1 MAWRKRRNLDD
12 TLQMNQTKPAFLSP
26 MWRIYLGAWLAYIVF
41 IALVL
46 QNETLLSG
54 KFDPVMVFYAFVSI
68 APAVPVLA
76 LTWPL
81 TGWFEQRQLGL
92 TWRFAI
98 HLAAALLFASGAHL
112 LQVLLQQTQDRALDW
127 HIWPFMYNVMI
138 YVMVA
143 GIFHTVRAN
152 AAAQR
157 QALAVQQAQT
167 LLVAAELG
175 ALRSKL
181 NPHFLFNTLHSIIA
195 LTQRNPAAAETALF
209 QFSDMLRYVLDTERS
224 GNDRVTL
231 DAELQFVRDYL
242 ELEQL
247 RLGPR
252 LQVQWDLDP
261 DAGDFVLPALTLQP
275 LIENSIKHAFNPYT
289 RPGLLRIESRRDPQA
304 GTLRLTVSDDGPGA
318 AQETIAASPG
328 LGIRTIGRRLELDYA
343 GRAAL
348 TIDSRPG
355 AGFAACV
362 TLPCA

>member
-1 MAWRKRRNLDD
+1 MNLIKSIR
-12 TLQMNQTKPAFLSP
+12 LAP
-26 MWRIYLGAWLAYIVF
+26 MWRRYVFIWLAYIVL
-41 IALVL
+41 IGVVL
-46 QNETLLSG
+46 QTETLLTG
-54 KFDPVMVFYAFVSI
+54 KFDPEMIVYAFISI
-68 APAVPVLA
+68 APAALA
-76 LTWPL
+76 LSLVWPL
-81 TGWFEQRQLGL
+81 IGWFERRALGL
-92 TWRFAI
+92 APVCAI
-98 HLAAALLFASGAHL
+98 HFTAALAFAFGAHML
-112 LQVLLQQTQDRALDW
+112 LVLMQEPMERRLEW

-138 YVMVA
+138 YAMVA
-143 GIFHTVRAN
+143 GLFHTMRAN
-152 AAAQR
+152 AIAQR
-157 QALAVQQAQT
+157 QALAAQQAQT

-209 QFSDMLRYVLDTERS
+209 QFSDMLRYVLDTER
-224 GNDRVTL
+224 GGADRVTL

-252 LQVQWDLDP
+252 LQVEWDVDP
-261 DAGDFVLPALTLQP
+261 DLGDFVLPALTLQP

-289 RPGLLRIESRRDPQA
+289 RPGMLRIEGRRDLDA
-304 GTLRLTVSDDGPGA
+304 GMLRLTVRDDGPGA
-318 AQETIAASPG
+318 AREAIAASSG

-355 AGFAACV
+355 TGFAACV
-362 TLPCA
+362 TLPYA

>member
-1 MAWRKRRNLDD
+1 
-12 TLQMNQTKPAFLSP
+12 MNQTKPAFLTP
-26 MWRIYLGAWLAYIVF
+26 MWRAYLGAWLAYIVL

-46 QNETLLSG
+46 QSETLLAG

-81 TGWFEQRQLGL
+81 TGWFEQRRLGL
-92 TWRFAI
+92 AARFAI
-98 HLAAALLFASGAHL
+98 HLAAALAFASGAHL
-112 LQVLLQQTQDRALDW
+112 VQILLQQTQNRGLDW
-127 HIWPFMYNVMI
+127 HIWPFLYNVMI

-157 QALAVQQAQT
+157 QALAAQQART
-167 LLVAAELG
+167 LLVAAELS

-209 QFSDMLRYVLDTERS
+209 QFSDMLRYVLDTERA
-224 GNDRVTL
+224 GLDRVTL

-247 RLGPR
+247 RLGNR
-252 LQVQWDLDP
+252 LQVQWDVDP
-261 DAGDFVLPALTLQP
+261 GLGDVVLPALTLQP
-275 LIENSIKHAFNPYT
+275 LIENSIKHAFNPYS
-289 RPGLLRIESRRDPQA
+289 RPGLLRIEGRRDLDT
-304 GTLRLTVSDDGPGA
+304 GTLRLTVRDDGPGA
-318 AQETIAASPG
+318 AQETVAASPG

-348 TIDSRPG
+348 AIDSRPG
-355 AGFAACV
+355 AGFAVCV
-362 TLPCA
+362 TLPCN

>member
-1 MAWRKRRNLDD
+1 
-12 TLQMNQTKPAFLSP
+12 
-26 MWRIYLGAWLAYIVF
+26 MWRVYIGAWLAYIAL

-46 QNETLLSG
+46 QSETLLTG
-54 KFDPVMVFYAFVSI
+54 KFDPVVVFYAFVSI
-68 APAVPVLA
+68 APAIPVLA

-81 TGWFEQRQLGL
+81 TGWIEQRRLRL
-92 TWRFAI
+92 ASRFAI
-98 HLAAALLFASGAHL
+98 HLVAALAFASGAHL
-112 LQVLLQQTQDRALDW
+112 LQILLQQTQGRGLDW
-127 HIWPFMYNVMI
+127 HIWPFMYNVMM

-143 GIFHTVRAN
+143 GTFQTVRAN
-152 AAAQR
+152 AATQR
-157 QALAVQQAQT
+157 QMLAAQQAQT

-209 QFSDMLRYVLDTERS
+209 QFSDMLRYVLDTERA
-224 GNDRVTL
+224 GADRVTL

-247 RLGPR
+247 RLGSR
-252 LQVQWDLDP
+252 LQVHWDLDP
-261 DAGDFVLPALTLQP
+261 DSGDFVLPALTLQP
-275 LIENSIKHAFNPYT
+275 LIENSIKHAFNPYA
-289 RPGLLRIESRRDPQA
+289 RPGMLRIESRRDPQA

>member
-1 MAWRKRRNLDD
+1 
-12 TLQMNQTKPAFLSP
+12 MNMNMSMNKPPLLSP
-26 MWRIYLGAWLAYIVF
+26 MWRIYIGAWVVYVILVGLVVQADELAAGRFDPMLIAYSFVTTGSGGVLL
-41 IALVL
+41 ALV
-46 QNETLLSG
+46 
-54 KFDPVMVFYAFVSI
+54 
-68 APAVPVLA
+68 
-76 LTWPL
+76 WPL
-81 TGWFEQRQLGL
+81 TGWMERRGL
-92 TWRFAI
+92 STGARLAI
-98 HLAAALLFASGAHL
+98 HLAGAVAFAVFAHL
-112 LQVLLQQTQDRALDW
+112 IILSLQKGDGRPLSWHAWPLMYSVMGYAL
-127 HIWPFMYNVMI
+127 M
-138 YVMVA
+138 A
-143 GIFHTVRAN
+143 GIFQTVRAN

-157 QALAVQQAQT
+157 QALAAQQAQT

-209 QFSDMLRYVLDTERS
+209 QFSDMLRYVLDTER
-224 GNDRVTL
+224 GGADRVTL

-247 RLGPR
+247 RLGSR

-261 DAGDFVLPALTLQP
+261 DMGDFVLPALTLQP

-289 RPGLLRIESRRDPQA
+289 RPGLLRIEGRRDLDA
-304 GTLRLTVSDDGPGA
+304 GLLRLTVRDDGPGA

-348 TIDSRPG
+348 AIESRPG

-362 TLPCA
+362 TLPIS